1 MDNINLDSENLRHKI
16 AELPNKPGVYQ
27 YKNTDGKII
36 YIGKAKALR
45 NRVSQY
51 FDNNRYRDVKTKV
64 LVSQI
69 YDVEIILTDSETEA
83 LLLENNLIKEH
94 KPKYNILLKDD
105 KSYPYIRVTNEEYP
119 RIFFTRTVIRDGS
132 KYFGPY
138 IDSKHLNFLLH
149 TIRSLFPIRSC
160 NLPLSDDSIANKNYK
175 VCLDYHIKKCE
186 GPCEGLVSKEHYNNH
201 IALAIQI
208 LNGRTSRVEE
218 QLEEEMNIYSEKMMF
233 EEAAFV
239 RNRIHKLR
247 EYSTKQKVLIPD
259 SIDRDV
265 VAFSRDDNNAC
276 SVILTI
282 REGKLVGKRHY
293 YISNVL
299 HQTDEEI
306 LRVSLDKWYM
316 ETDVIPDEIFLPLE
330 LEDSEFI
337 YDWLEKK
344 RGSKID
350 ITVPKIGDKRKLI
363 NMATANAEFMLRDL
377 HLQQAKREESVPRSV
392 ASLHRD
398 LQLQRPPRRIE
409 CFDNSHLQGTD
420 YVSAMVVFVDGKPR
434 KGDYRKYKIKS
445 FKGNDDFEAMR
456 EVVERRYSR
465 MIRENSHMPDL
476 IIIDGG
482 KGQLSSA
489 VEILDS
495 LGLYGKIPI
504 IGLAKRLEEV
514 FLPEQS
520 DSILL
525 PKTSSS
531 LRLLQALRDEAHR
544 YVITFHREVRSKRTL
559 TTELTQIDGVGD
571 KTAQKLLRIIGSV
584 KSIANS
590 TLEELT
596 KHTGISTA
604 TKIFNYFANKT
615 QGILSPDNDEDE
627 TIEEIS

>member
-1 MDNINLDSENLRHKI
+1 MKRKI
-16 AELPNKPGVYQ
+16 SELPNKPGVYL
-27 YKNTDGKII
+27 YKNSDGKII
-36 YIGKAKALR
+36 YVGKAKALR

-51 FDNNRYRDVKTKV
+51 FDKNRYRDAKTKV
-64 LVSQI
+64 LI
-69 YDVEIILTDSETEA
+69 TKINDVEIILTDSETEA

-119 RIFFTRTVIRDGS
+119 RIFYTRTVIRDGS

-138 IDSKHLNFLLH
+138 TDSKHLNFLLH
-149 TIRSLFPIRSC
+149 TIRTLFPIRSC
-160 NLPLSDDSIANKNYK
+160 NLPLTDTSIATKNYK

-186 GPCEGLVSKEHYNNH
+186 GPCEGIVSREHYNNH
-201 IALAIQI
+201 ISLAIQI
-208 LNGRTSRVEE
+208 LNGRTKIVEH
-218 QLEEEMNIYSEKMMF
+218 QLEEEMAILSEKMMF
-233 EEAAFV
+233 EEAAQV
-239 RNRIHKLR
+239 RNRLHKLR
-247 EYSTKQKVLIPD
+247 EYSNKQKVLITD
-259 SIDRDV
+259 SVDRDV
-265 VAFSRDDNNAC
+265 IAFTRDDNTAC

-299 HQTDEEI
+299 EQPDNEI
-306 LRVSLDKWYM
+306 LRVTLEKWYH
-316 ETDVIPDEIFLPLE
+316 ENDFIPEEIFLPLE
-330 LEDSEFI
+330 LEESEYY

-344 RGSKID
+344 RGGKIE
-350 ITVPKIGDKRKLI
+350 ISIPKIGDKKKLM
-363 NMATANAEFMLRDL
+363 NMATANAEFLLRDL
-377 HLQQAKREESVPRSV
+377 HLQNAKREEALPKVV
-392 ASLHRD
+392 ASLQRD
-398 LQLQRPPRRIE
+398 LHLQRPPRRIE

-465 MIRENSHMPDL
+465 MIRENAHMPDL

-489 VEILDS
+489 IEILKS
-495 LGLYGKIPI
+495 LDLYGKIPV

-520 DSILL
+520 ESILL

-544 YVITFHREVRSKRTL
+544 FVITFHRELRSKRTL
-559 TTELTQIDGVGD
+559 TTELTLIDGVGD
-571 KTAQKLLRIIGSV
+571 KTAQKLLIEMGSV
-584 KSIANS
+584 ESIANAS
-590 TLEELT
+590 EEEIA
-596 KHTGISTA
+596 KHCGKSTA
-604 TKIFNYFANKT
+604 KKIFEYFRQK
-615 QGILSPDNDEDE
+615 QGAEVPHDNDDNEL
-627 TIEEIS
+627 IEEIS